1 MIVVGTGR
9 GNSPMRWSFSYRGA
23 LVPEGAGVPSLGMRE
38 NVEEK
43 EPAHRA
49 G

>member
-9 GNSPMRWSFSYRGA
+9 GNSPMRWSLGYRGA
-23 LVPEGAGVPSLGMRE
+23 LVPEEAGVSSLGMWE
-38 NVEEK
+38 NMEEK